1 MITSLDLGAGD
12 KVKKAKL
19 PDAINDKI
27 ESIIDAGIKF
37 IKNPHII
44 VFNKL
49 CRQRR
54 NVAFYSDKSFGYFY
68 SCTVAKANPL
78 TPELQ
83 ELLAFVNASMGAD
96 FNSILINEYEN
107 GEDYISP
114 HSDDERA
121 LSGGDA
127 GVVSI
132 SWGDTRRMKFAT
144 KDKADNCQLG
154 TKCFVQVEPGC
165 LLQMVG
171 PTFQKRFTH
180 AIPVE
185 KGAGRRISFT
195 FRRHD
200 PKLEEPMIAKLPAM
214 EARISRLIDEK
225 DATEA
230 AAEAAAAAAQPAAK
244 RAKIA

>member
-1 MITSLDLGAGD
+1 MRFITSLDLGGGD
-12 KVKKAKL
+12 KCRTAKL
-19 PDAINDKI
+19 PDNIIAKI
-27 ESIIDAGIKF
+27 EAIIEGGINF
-37 IKNPHII
+37 AKNPPIV

-54 NVAFYSDKSFGYFY
+54 GVAFYSDESFGYFY
-68 SCTVAKANPL
+68 SNTVSKANPL

-83 ELLAFVNASMGAD
+83 ELLAFVNASMGAN
-96 FNSILINEYEN
+96 FNSILINEYST

-154 TKCFVQVEPGC
+154 TKCFVSLQSGH
-165 LLQMVG
+165 LLQMFG
-171 PTFQKRFTH
+171 KTFQKRFTH
-180 AIPVE
+180 GIPAE

-200 PKLEEPMIAKLPAM
+200 PKLEGPMIAKVPAI
-214 EARISRLIDEK
+214 EARIGKLIEEEK
-225 DATEA
+225 EA
-230 AAEAAAAAAQPAAK
+230 AAAAAAAQPAAK

>member
-1 MITSLDLGAGD
+1 MRFITSLDLGRGD
-12 KVKKAKL
+12 KCRIARL
-19 PDAINDKI
+19 PDAIIAKI
-27 ESIIDAGIKF
+27 DAVVDAGINF
-37 IKNPHII
+37 RNNPHII

-54 NVAFYSDKSFGYFY
+54 NVAFYSDESFGYFY
-68 SCTVAKANPL
+68 SNTVAKANEM
-78 TPELQ
+78 TPELK
-83 ELLAFVNASMGAD
+83 ELLAFVNQSMNAN

-107 GEDYISP
+107 GEDYIAA
-114 HSDDERA
+114 HADDERA
-121 LSGGDA
+121 LSGGEA

-154 TKCFVQVEPGC
+154 TKCFVPLQSGH
-165 LLQMVG
+165 LLQMFG

-180 AIPVE
+180 EIPPE
-185 KGAGRRISFT
+185 KGASRRISFT

-200 PKLEEPMIAKLPAM
+200 PKLEEPMIARVPAM
-214 EARISRLIDEK
+214 EARIAKMIEEK
-225 DATEA
+225 D
-230 AAEAAAAAAQPAAK
+230 AAAAAAPPAAK